1 MKYHL
6 SLFDRFARGKWLLTQ
21 ENVETSDYFSSPL
34 RLIWAPPSSKLIWKT
49 IILPYLW
56 TYMVSVSRL
65 QSLSGEFY

>member
-49 IILPYLW
+49 IILPYL
-56 TYMVSVSRL
+56 
-65 QSLSGEFY
+65 